1 MEDWGD
7 KLEKFGNIFVY
18 GFGDK
23 ILEGF
28 IPEYLSK
35 IPIDDCLDYVDNN
48 KDLLEKVQE
57 KHWVKLRKMAKNTK
71 IKISTEEIMRHLQK
85 NRPDLLSVIIN
96 HPNGITWLNTQVAN
110 CREKL
115 GISQ

>member
-1 MEDWGD
+1 MADWDD
-7 KLEKFGNIFVY
+7 KLEKVGNILVF

-23 ILEGF
+23 VIEGF
-28 IPEYLSK
+28 IPEYLSR
-35 IPIDDCLDYVDNN
+35 IALDDCLDYVDSN
-48 KDLLEKVQE
+48 KDLLEKVPE
-57 KHWVKLRKMAKNTK
+57 KYWVKLRKIAKNSK

-96 HPNGITWLNTQVAN
+96 HPEGMNWLNTQVAN

-115 GISQ
+115 GI

>member
-7 KLEKFGNIFVY
+7 RLEKFGNIFVY

-48 KDLLEKVQE
+48 KDLLANVRE
-57 KHWVKLRKMAKNTK
+57 KHWITLRKMAKNTK
-71 IKISTEEIMRHLQK
+71 IKISTDEIIKHLQK

-96 HPNGITWLNTQVAN
+96 HPEGMNWLNTQVAN

-115 GISQ
+115 GI